1 MFIPDGTGALI
12 RYDAIPEDSYKNYYK
27 EIYGEDISFARSL
40 LSEGEA
46 IYLPVFGF
54 VHGVNQNAVLG
65 IIESGAPYAAISAT
79 HASKVLNFYTIYPE
93 FIYRKTFRQ
102 PVNAAGHEITLLQN
116 FRNDFDIDITYEVL
130 TGNDANYIGM
140 AKKYQSY
147 LVNQGVLTNK
157 TSIYNQ
163 IPLTLEVILNEK
175 KRGVFTDE
183 KIIMTKFKD
192 YKRMMDELKDEDIT
206 NINSIMLGFTH
217 MGFTYTPPY
226 YESIDKDLGSLSIFD
241 QDILDNMYFR
251 SNFQYASS
259 KVGNYNAYNDL
270 ALSISE
276 QVFTSTGDNLS
287 YNLLSPKASKRIF
300 TNAIKTMNKKEI
312 KNLAIEGIPTLLF
325 SDYKNGM
332 SSRDDVIK
340 IYQSMFED
348 YNHKLALYQP
358 NDYMFKYMDSY
369 LVFPLYNSQ
378 YLSFDDTVPFLSI
391 VLKGYVDLFAS
402 NANFYPN
409 ARDELLRLIDFGV
422 SPSFII
428 SEKSSHNL
436 LETNINSIFT
446 SRFDDLKESI
456 VTYYN
461 FVNGALE
468 DVYNASIINREVLE
482 DGIIKVTYDNDYQ
495 VYINYTSN
503 DFSIDGQILRAKDYV
518 VRRAL

>member
-1 MFIPDGTGALI
+1 MMPFLKI
-12 RYDAIPEDSYKNYYK
+12 AINYYK

-40 LSEGEA
+40 FSEGEA

-226 YESIDKDLGSLSIFD
+226 YESIDKDLGSHPYSIRTF
-241 QDILDNMYFR
+241 
-251 SNFQYASS
+251 
-259 KVGNYNAYNDL
+259 
-270 ALSISE
+270 
-276 QVFTSTGDNLS
+276 
-287 YNLLSPKASKRIF
+287 
-300 TNAIKTMNKKEI
+300 
-312 KNLAIEGIPTLLF
+312 
-325 SDYKNGM
+325 
-332 SSRDDVIK
+332 
-340 IYQSMFED
+340 
-348 YNHKLALYQP
+348 
-358 NDYMFKYMDSY
+358 
-369 LVFPLYNSQ
+369 
-378 YLSFDDTVPFLSI
+378 
-391 VLKGYVDLFAS
+391 
-402 NANFYPN
+402 
-409 ARDELLRLIDFGV
+409 
-422 SPSFII
+422 
-428 SEKSSHNL
+428 
-436 LETNINSIFT
+436 
-446 SRFDDLKESI
+446 
-456 VTYYN
+456 
-461 FVNGALE
+461 
-468 DVYNASIINREVLE
+468 
-482 DGIIKVTYDNDYQ
+482 
-495 VYINYTSN
+495 
-503 DFSIDGQILRAKDYV
+503 
-518 VRRAL
+518 